1 MAVVLN
7 FSNVKDPD
15 GISFDDYAVKFVIYG
30 SDNAELGSVSS
41 SPWTV
46 SVDPS
51 LFDSDLYIVARVTG
65 NSLNYYVGNVKP
77 TSGNLT
83 NTNNDKISYSGNCW
97 LLTNWNTDL
106 SSISFSGNCSEDEQP
121 STVKY
126 TIANP
131 TVTDSSGKTTI
142 NISWNVAFPLTV
154 DEGVSET
161 IILSCQNGYKFSNPS
176 AITFKMSGNFGS
188 EITGFTMS
196 ANETAVTFTGS
207 PSGNVEEFIVS
218 NVNVVKNEGGGGE
231 TSENAPTFVTAYLP
245 SDADIKA
252 LQNVIWMSSTGDV
265 ANVYVYVVRYHQ
277 IFDTLTADAVQDM
290 KLGNYSLS
298 RNVGYLKSNTYIKD
312 MGSVKIN
319 EHFNSADDYK
329 STAIKLYIPLY
340 GYIDLSPSDVMG
352 HTIYL
357 QYNYEI
363 IDGKALAIVYSD
375 FIDPKTVIAQVSCN
389 FAIEEPIGSNVTSY
403 YANSYWQILTAQL
416 GELKPYILISR
427 KTPASDIISEQG
439 QRIQKKVKVS
449 DCSGYT
455 KFDTIFI
462 NNISATSDEK
472 NKIIN
477 YLKSG
482 VLVN

>member
-1 MAVVLN
+1 MAVELN
-7 FSNVKDPD
+7 FSNVKDSD
-15 GISFDDYAVKFVIYG
+15 GFDFSDYDVKIVVYG
-30 SDNAELGSVSS
+30 DDKTELGSVSS

-46 SVDPS
+46 TVDPS
-51 LFDSDLYIVARVTG
+51 LSSSDLYIVARITG
-65 NSLNYYVGNVKP
+65 TDSNYYVGDAKA
-77 TSGNLT
+77 TSGDLINGT
-83 NTNNDKISYSGNCW
+83 IDDVSYSGNCW
-97 LLTNWNTDL
+97 VLTNWDTDL
-106 SSISFSGNCSEDEQP
+106 SSISFSGNCSTDAPP
-121 STVKY
+121 STTQY
-126 TIANP
+126 SIANP
-131 TVTDSSGKTTI
+131 IVTDSSGKNVT
-142 NISWNVAFPLTV
+142 NVSWNVTFPLTV
-154 DEGVSET
+154 TEGISET
-161 IILSCQNGYKFSNPS
+161 IILSCNDGYKFSNPS
-176 AITFKMSGNFGS
+176 TIAFTMSSSFGS
-188 EITGFTMS
+188 EITGFTMTATES
-196 ANETAVTFTGS
+196 AVTFTGS
-207 PSGNVEEFIVS
+207 PSGDVEEFTVTK
-218 NVNVVKNEGGGGE
+218 VDVVKSEGGGG
-231 TSENAPTFVTAYLP
+231 TSDNAPTFVTAYLP

-252 LQNVIWMSSTGDV
+252 LQNAIWMSTNGDV
-265 ANVYVYVVRYHQ
+265 ANVYAYVVRYHQ

-312 MGSVKIN
+312 MGSVKID
-319 EHFNSADDYK
+319 EHFKSADDYK
-329 STAIKLYIPLY
+329 STTIKLYIPLY

-363 IDGKALAIVYSD
+363 MDGKALAIVYSD
-375 FIDPKTVIAQVSCN
+375 FIDPKTVVTQVSCN

-427 KTPASDIISEQG
+427 KTPASDIINEQG